1 MKGVIV
7 VVSVLVL
14 ALMGGCS
21 IVLANPPLVPP
32 IQYEQFCEA
41 QKVAGTGI
49 VDVSTSIVD
58 KKIALE
64 YYNTMAGDGDLE
76 LDSEH
81 KYSQNPEKIATE
93 VESVNNGKKAGFN
106 LIENT
111 KMTYAGNTPL
121 VGGKLLHSKAFY
133 GGIGAQVQEMFS
145 VYEMEKDE
153 NSFFA
158 STTPYNPKDEKK
170 KEKKEDECADCKCY
184 ISGTN
189 PLAEAPDC
197 QCRCDPMTG
206 ICKPSVDTIDGPGGV
221 VCGRLEGNEV
231 KECRCEEKEPKPG
244 PQSMDGRDE
253 CDCQGDH
260 DCDCDRDHKDKHKD
274 LKPEDL
280 IGKLE
285 KAGRDGDKVEKLM
298 TAENGAYIPSHV
310 IGIDTKTS
318 FNGTWGTDAT
328 WHKIF
333 YKDIKA
339 HEMFTG
345 TFEAEKLIKFHE
357 NPVPEKEKKPC
368 QGIDC

>member
-14 ALMGGCS
+14 ALMGGCG
-21 IVLANPPLVPP
+21 IVAANPPLVPP
-32 IQYEQFCEA
+32 VQYEQFCEA

-81 KYSQNPEKIATE
+81 LYSQNPEKIARE
-93 VESVNNGKKAGFN
+93 IDSVNNGKKSGMN
-106 LIENT
+106 LIETT
-111 KMTYAGNTPL
+111 KMTYAGETPL
-121 VGGKLLHSKAFY
+121 VGGKLLNSKAFY

-145 VYEMEKDE
+145 VNEMEKDE
-153 NSFFA
+153 TSFFA
-158 STTPYNPKDEKK
+158 STTPYNPLNCTPCCGNGTCQEPCPNPRCPNKK
-170 KEKKEDECADCKCY
+170 PGSCVA
-184 ISGTN
+184 G
-189 PLAEAPDC
+189 DC
-197 QCRCDPMTG
+197 QDNSVNLNAALPPRHDKADP
-206 ICKPSVDTIDGPGGV
+206 CKGANCTP
-221 VCGRLEGNEV
+221 
-231 KECRCEEKEPKPG
+231 EELIH
-244 PQSMDGRDE
+244 S
-253 CDCQGDH
+253 
-260 DCDCDRDHKDKHKD
+260 
-274 LKPEDL
+274 LK
-280 IGKLE
+280 
-285 KAGRDGDKVEKLM
+285 KAGRNTALVEDLM
-298 TAENGAYIPSHV
+298 TAQNNVYVPTHV

-368 QGIDC
+368 DGVDC